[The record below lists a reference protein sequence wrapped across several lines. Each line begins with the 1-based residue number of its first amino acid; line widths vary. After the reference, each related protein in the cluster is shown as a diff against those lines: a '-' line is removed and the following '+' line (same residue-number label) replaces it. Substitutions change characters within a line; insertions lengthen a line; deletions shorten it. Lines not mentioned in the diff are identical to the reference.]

1 MDDVPGS
8 LNRQVCRSSASI
20 QYGVHAHSSIL
31 PSSMLLRFALV
42 LTCCTSPVLYAGA
55 TAQAQTSDTLPSGRA
70 GDAVRAYLAAI
81 KTADSV
87 AIRGWLVR
95 YDPEGDMTV
104 RTGRQLA
111 LARRTGGFTVEHVVR
126 GTPDVVEAI
135 VREQR
140 SGDRIRFL
148 LVLGANGVAEGF
160 GLEAVTGDG
169 PAPQSAPRPEPATA
183 ATPSPA
189 PGPSAGGQRAL
200 IGTPELVKRLRAFAD
215 SLAHIDQ
222 FSGVISVS
230 QNGAPVFEKAYGE
243 ANRETHTPNT
253 LESAFNLGSINK
265 LFTATAVRQLAL
277 AGKLQL
283 DSSLAS
289 AWPDYPNQEVARR
302 VTVRQILQHR
312 SGIMGD
318 IFHVPG
324 VSAPGEITHNR
335 QFLAGFVRDSLQFA
349 PGSREQYS
357 NAGYV
362 VLGALIE
369 RVSGEDY
376 YAYIDRHILKPAGM
390 TRTGH
395 FLNAS
400 LPPRTALG
408 YTHDGERSSL
418 NATWRSNTR
427 MLPGRGSAAG
437 GGYSTVGDLKLLLAA
452 LRAQKI
458 PGAPGAGVG
467 IAGGAEGLNAS
478 VEGAL
483 PGGYDLIVMANLD
496 PPAAERISRRV
507 RDWLGQRE

>member
-1 MDDVPGS
+1 M
-8 LNRQVCRSSASI
+8 
-20 QYGVHAHSSIL
+20 
-31 PSSMLLRFALV
+31 
-42 LTCCTSPVLYAGA
+42 
-55 TAQAQTSDTLPSGRA
+55 
-70 GDAVRAYLAAI
+70 
-81 KTADSV
+81 
-87 AIRGWLVR
+87 
-95 YDPEGDMTV
+95 
-104 RTGRQLA
+104 
-111 LARRTGGFTVEHVVR
+111 
-126 GTPDVVEAI
+126 
-135 VREQR
+135 
-140 SGDRIRFL
+140 
-148 LVLGANGVAEGF
+148 
-160 GLEAVTGDG
+160 TGDG
-169 PAPQSAPRPEPATA
+169 PAPQSAPRPAPQSAPRPEPATA

-222 FSGVISVS
+222 FSGVIAVS

-253 LESAFNLGSINK
+253 LETAFNLGSTNK

-277 AGKLQL
+277 AGKFQL

-335 QFLAGFVRDSLQFA
+335 QFLAGIVRDSLQFA

>member
-1 MDDVPGS
+1 MRRRLILTQFWCAAVFLAPGVS
-8 LNRQVCRSSASI
+8 
-20 QYGVHAHSSIL
+20 
-31 PSSMLLRFALV
+31 
-42 LTCCTSPVLYAGA
+42 
-55 TAQAQTSDTLPSGRA
+55 AQAQTSDSLPLGRA
-70 GDAVRAYLAAI
+70 GEAVRAYFAAI
-81 KTADSV
+81 KAADSV
-87 AIRGWLVR
+87 AIRAWLVR

-111 LARRTGGFTVEHVVR
+111 LARRTGGFTLERVVR
-126 GTPDVVEAI
+126 GTPDAVEAI
-135 VREQR
+135 VREQK

-148 LVLGANGVAEGF
+148 LVLDANGVAEGF
-160 GLEAVTGDG
+160 GLEPVSGDG
-169 PAPQSAPRPEPATA
+169 PTPQSAPQSSPQSTSATA
-183 ATPSPA
+183 ATA
-189 PGPSAGGQRAL
+189 PPTPKPTAGGQRAL
-200 IGTPELVKRLRAFAD
+200 IGTSELIKRLRAFAD
-215 SLAHIDQ
+215 SLSHLDQ

-253 LESAFNLGSINK
+253 LETAFNLGSINK

-312 SGIMGD
+312 SGITGD

-376 YAYIDRHILKPAGM
+376 YAYIDAHILQPAGM

-408 YTHDGERSSL
+408 YTHDGERASPT
-418 NATWRSNTR
+418 ATWRSNSR

-452 LRAQKI
+452 LRANRI

-507 RDWLGQRE
+507 REWLGQRE